1 MPTRPLVTV
10 LTESFII
17 GIMNAVLILGLV
29 QSNLKIDM
37 AWIYLIGGALI
48 HIIFEYTGGNRWWCE
63 QTYKV

>member
-17 GIMNAVLILGLV
+17 GIMNAVLLIGLV
-29 QSNLKIDM
+29 QSNLKVDM
-37 AWIYLIGGALI
+37 AWLYLLSGALI